1 MISAIDVPDVYL
13 VPRALSEQG
22 LDAMVCE
29 KLGLPAEDAD
39 LADWDALIERIDE
52 RRESVEIASSGSTS
66 SSTTRTSRCTR
77 R

>member
-1 MISAIDVPDVYL
+1 
-13 VPRALSEQG
+13 
-22 LDAMVCE
+22 MVCE

-39 LADWDALIERIDE
+39 LGDWDALIERIASVGE
-52 RRESVEIASSGSTS
+52 RSRLRSSGSTS